1 MEFEERKLLIIGGV
15 SHLLKNDIMKQIE
28 LTEQEQSI
36 IENALNAYWNEA
48 HQQLENKGVMMFDGV
63 KRPLGDI
70 EKQQLEQRKELTLP
84 ILRRFENLY

>member
-1 MEFEERKLLIIGGV
+1 
-15 SHLLKNDIMKQIE
+15 MKVKIE

-36 IENALNAYWNEA
+36 IENSLNAYWNDA
-48 HQQLENKGVMMFDGV
+48 HQQLENKSVIMSDGS

-70 EKQQLEQRKELTLP
+70 EKTQLEKRKELTMP

>member
-1 MEFEERKLLIIGGV
+1 
-15 SHLLKNDIMKQIE
+15 MKRTIE

-48 HQQLENKGVMMFDGV
+48 HEQLENRGVMMSDGT
-63 KRPLGDI
+63 RRTLGDI
-70 EKQQLEQRKELTLP
+70 EKVQLEKRKELTIP